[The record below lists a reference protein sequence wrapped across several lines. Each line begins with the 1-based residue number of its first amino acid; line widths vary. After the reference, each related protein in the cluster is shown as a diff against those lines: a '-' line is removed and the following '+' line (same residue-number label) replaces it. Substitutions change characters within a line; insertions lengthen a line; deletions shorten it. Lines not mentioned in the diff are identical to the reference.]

1 MKRIKELSQ
10 RLQNGTFSAPFP
22 IGADA
27 LNIDMLSG
35 SNLEEEMHLGSPSM
49 TSFDIDANN
58 QMTITEEYKKEDIQT
73 ENYHVMVTT
82 FEVQNDEM
90 VIIQKLYF
98 VKTAG
103 QLDLKKTKTVTFESS
118 NNNLRIKEVVV

>member
-1 MKRIKELSQ
+1 MKRIKKLSQ

-22 IGADA
+22 LGADA

-49 TSFDIDANN
+49 TSFDIDSNN
-58 QMTITEEYKKEDIQT
+58 QMTITEEYKKEETQT
-73 ENYHVMVTT
+73 ENYHVMITT
-82 FEVQNDEM
+82 FEVQNEEM
-90 VIIQKLYF
+90 IIIQKLYF

-103 QLDLKKTKTVTFESS
+103 QQDLKRTKTVTFESS
-118 NNNLRIKEVVV
+118 NNNLKIKEVVS

>member
-49 TSFDIDANN
+49 TSFDIDADN
-58 QMTITEEYKKEDIQT
+58 QMTITEEYKKEDTQT

-82 FEVQNDEM
+82 FEVQNEEM
-90 VIIQKLYF
+90 IIIQKLYF

-118 NNNLRIKEVVV
+118 NNNLKIKEVIA

>member
-22 IGADA
+22 IGANA

-49 TSFDIDANN
+49 TSFDIDVDN
-58 QMTITEEYKKEDIQT
+58 QMTITEEYKKEETQT
-73 ENYHVMVTT
+73 ENYHVMVTM
-82 FEVQNDEM
+82 FEVQNEEM

-103 QLDLKKTKTVTFESS
+103 QQDLKKTKTVTFESS
-118 NNNLRIKEVVV
+118 NNNLKIKEVVV

>member
-22 IGADA
+22 IGANA

-49 TSFDIDANN
+49 TSFDIDADN
-58 QMTITEEYKKEDIQT
+58 QMTITEEYKKEETQT
-73 ENYHVMVTT
+73 ENYHVMVTM
-82 FEVQNDEM
+82 FEVQNEEM

-103 QLDLKKTKTVTFESS
+103 QQDLKKTKTVTFESS
-118 NNNLRIKEVVV
+118 NNNLKIKEVVV

>member
-22 IGADA
+22 LGADA

-49 TSFDIDANN
+49 TSFNIDVNN
-58 QMTITEEYKKEDIQT
+58 QMTITEEYKKEETQT
-73 ENYHVMVTT
+73 ESYYIMVTT
-82 FEVQNDEM
+82 FEVQNEEM

-103 QLDLKKTKTVTFESS
+103 QQDLKKTKIVTFVSTD
-118 NNNLRIKEVVV
+118 NNLRIKEVVS

>member
-22 IGADA
+22 LGADA

-35 SNLEEEMHLGSPSM
+35 SNLEEEMHLGSSSM
-49 TSFDIDANN
+49 TSFDIDVNN
-58 QMTITEEYKKEDIQT
+58 QMTITEEYKKEEAQT
-73 ENYHVMVTT
+73 ENYYIMVTT
-82 FEVQNDEM
+82 FEVQNKEM

-98 VKTAG
+98 VKAKG
-103 QLDLKKTKTVTFESS
+103 QQDLKKTKTVTFIST
-118 NNNLRIKEVVV
+118 NNNLRIKEVIS

>member
-1 MKRIKELSQ
+1 MKRIKKLSQ
-10 RLQNGTFSAPFP
+10 RLQNGNFSAPFP

-49 TSFDIDANN
+49 TSFDIDSNN
-58 QMTITEEYKKEDIQT
+58 QMTITEEYKKEETQT
-73 ENYHVMVTT
+73 ENYHIMVTT

-90 VIIQKLYF
+90 IIIQKLYF
-98 VKTAG
+98 VKATG
-103 QLDLKKTKTVTFESS
+103 QVLKRTKTVTFEGT
-118 NNNLRIKEVVV
+118 NNNLKIKEVVS

>member
-22 IGADA
+22 FGADA

-49 TSFDIDANN
+49 TSFNIDVNN
-58 QMTITEEYKKEDIQT
+58 QMTITEEYKKEETQT
-73 ENYHVMVTT
+73 ESYYIMVTT
-82 FEVQNDEM
+82 FEVQNEEM

-103 QLDLKKTKTVTFESS
+103 QQDLKKTKIVTFVSTD
-118 NNNLRIKEVVV
+118 NNLRIKEVIS

>member
-22 IGADA
+22 LGADA

-49 TSFDIDANN
+49 TSFNIDVNN
-58 QMTITEEYKKEDIQT
+58 QMTITEEYKKEETQT
-73 ENYHVMVTT
+73 ESYYIMVTT
-82 FEVQNDEM
+82 FEVQNEEM

-103 QLDLKKTKTVTFESS
+103 QQDLKKTKIITFVSTD
-118 NNNLRIKEVVV
+118 NNLRIKEVIS

>member
-22 IGADA
+22 IGANA

-49 TSFDIDANN
+49 TSFDIDTDN
-58 QMTITEEYKKEDIQT
+58 QMTITEEYKKEDTQT

-82 FEVQNDEM
+82 FEVQNEEM

-118 NNNLRIKEVVV
+118 SNNLKIKEVVV

>member
-22 IGADA
+22 LGADA

-49 TSFDIDANN
+49 TSFNIDVNN
-58 QMTITEEYKKEDIQT
+58 QMTITEEYKKEETQT
-73 ENYHVMVTT
+73 ESYYIMVTT
-82 FEVQNDEM
+82 FEVQNEEM

-103 QLDLKKTKTVTFESS
+103 QQDLKKTKIVTFISTD
-118 NNNLRIKEVVV
+118 NNLRIKEVIS

>member
-1 MKRIKELSQ
+1 MRRIKKLSQ

-22 IGADA
+22 LGADA
-27 LNIDMLSG
+27 VNIDMLSG

-58 QMTITEEYKKEDIQT
+58 QMTITEEYKKEEAQT

-82 FEVQNDEM
+82 FEVQNEEM
-90 VIIQKLYF
+90 IIIQKLYF

-103 QLDLKKTKTVTFESS
+103 QQDLKKTKTVTFESS
-118 NNNLRIKEVVV
+118 NNNLKIKEVVV

>member
-22 IGADA
+22 LGADA

-49 TSFDIDANN
+49 TSFNIDVNN
-58 QMTITEEYKKEDIQT
+58 QMTITEEYKKEETQT
-73 ENYHVMVTT
+73 ESYYIMVTT
-82 FEVQNDEM
+82 FEVQNEEM

-98 VKTAG
+98 VKIAG
-103 QLDLKKTKTVTFESS
+103 QQDLKKTKIVTFVSTD
-118 NNNLRIKEVVV
+118 NNLKIKEVIS

>member
-22 IGADA
+22 LGADA

-49 TSFDIDANN
+49 TSFNIDVNN
-58 QMTITEEYKKEDIQT
+58 QMTITEEYKKEETQT
-73 ENYHVMVTT
+73 ESYYIMVTT
-82 FEVQNDEM
+82 FEVQNEEM

-103 QLDLKKTKTVTFESS
+103 QQDLKKTKTVTFISTD
-118 NNNLRIKEVVV
+118 NNLRIKEVIS

>member
-1 MKRIKELSQ
+1 MNRIKELSQ

-22 IGADA
+22 LGADA

-49 TSFDIDANN
+49 TSFNIDVNN
-58 QMTITEEYKKEDIQT
+58 QMTITEEYKKEETQT
-73 ENYHVMVTT
+73 ESYYIMVTT
-82 FEVQNDEM
+82 FEVQNEEM

-103 QLDLKKTKTVTFESS
+103 QQDLKKTKIVTFVSTD
-118 NNNLRIKEVVV
+118 NNLRIKEVIS

>member
-22 IGADA
+22 IGANA

-49 TSFDIDANN
+49 TSFDIDADN
-58 QMTITEEYKKEDIQT
+58 QMTITEEYKKEDTQT
-73 ENYHVMVTT
+73 ENYHIMVTT
-82 FEVQNDEM
+82 FEVQNEEM

-103 QLDLKKTKTVTFESS
+103 QQDLKKTKTVTFESS
-118 NNNLRIKEVVV
+118 NNNLKIKEVVS

>member
-22 IGADA
+22 LGADA

-49 TSFDIDANN
+49 TSFNIDVNN
-58 QMTITEEYKKEDIQT
+58 QMTITEEYKKEETQT
-73 ENYHVMVTT
+73 ESYYIMVTT
-82 FEVQNDEM
+82 FEVQNEEM

-103 QLDLKKTKTVTFESS
+103 QQDLKKIKTVTFISTD
-118 NNNLRIKEVVV
+118 NNLRIKEVIS

>member
-22 IGADA
+22 LGADA

-49 TSFDIDANN
+49 TSFNIDVNN
-58 QMTITEEYKKEDIQT
+58 QMTITEEYKKEETQT
-73 ENYHVMVTT
+73 ESYYIMVTT
-82 FEVQNDEM
+82 FEVQNEEM

-103 QLDLKKTKTVTFESS
+103 QQDLKKTKIVTFVSTD
-118 NNNLRIKEVVV
+118 NNLRIKEVIS

>member
-1 MKRIKELSQ
+1 MERIKELSQ
-10 RLQNGTFSAPFP
+10 RLQNGTFSVPFP
-22 IGADA
+22 FGADA

-49 TSFDIDANN
+49 TSFDIDVNN
-58 QMTITEEYKKEDIQT
+58 QMTITEEYKKEEAQT
-73 ENYHVMVTT
+73 ENYHIMVTT
-82 FEVQNDEM
+82 FEVQNEEM

-103 QLDLKKTKTVTFESS
+103 QQDLKKTKTVTFISTD
-118 NNNLRIKEVVV
+118 NNLRIKEVIS

>member
-10 RLQNGTFSAPFP
+10 RLQNGTFSAPFSL
-22 IGADA
+22 GADA

-49 TSFDIDANN
+49 TSFNIDVNN
-58 QMTITEEYKKEDIQT
+58 QMTITEEYKKEETQT
-73 ENYHVMVTT
+73 ESYYIMVTT
-82 FEVQNDEM
+82 FEVQNEEM

-103 QLDLKKTKTVTFESS
+103 QQDLKKTKIVTFVSTD
-118 NNNLRIKEVVV
+118 NNLRIKEVIS

>member
-22 IGADA
+22 LGADA
-27 LNIDMLSG
+27 LNIDMLSD

-49 TSFDIDANN
+49 TSFNIDVNN
-58 QMTITEEYKKEDIQT
+58 QMTITEEYKKEETQT
-73 ENYHVMVTT
+73 ESYYIMVTI
-82 FEVQNDEM
+82 FEVQNEEM

-103 QLDLKKTKTVTFESS
+103 QQDLKKTKIVTFVSTD
-118 NNNLRIKEVVV
+118 NNLRIKEVIS

>member
-1 MKRIKELSQ
+1 MERIKSLSQ

-49 TSFDIDANN
+49 TSFDIDSDN
-58 QMTITEEYKKEDIQT
+58 QMTITEEYKKSETQT
-73 ENYHVMVTT
+73 ENYHIMVTT
-82 FEVQNDEM
+82 FEIQNDNM
-90 VIIQKLYF
+90 VIVQKLYF
-98 VKTAG
+98 VKVAG
-103 QLDLKKTKTVTFESS
+103 QQDLKKTKIVTFEST
-118 NNNLRIKEVVV
+118 NNNLKIKEVVG

>member
-49 TSFDIDANN
+49 TSFDIDADN
-58 QMTITEEYKKEDIQT
+58 QMTITEEYKKEDTQT

-82 FEVQNDEM
+82 FEVQNEEM

-118 NNNLRIKEVVV
+118 NNNLKIKEVVV

>member
-22 IGADA
+22 LGADA

-49 TSFDIDANN
+49 TSFNIDVNN
-58 QMTITEEYKKEDIQT
+58 QMTITEEYKKEDTQT
-73 ENYHVMVTT
+73 ESYYIMVTT
-82 FEVQNDEM
+82 FEVQNEEM

-103 QLDLKKTKTVTFESS
+103 QQDLKKTKIVTFVSTD
-118 NNNLRIKEVVV
+118 NNLRIKEVVS

>member
-49 TSFDIDANN
+49 TSFDIDADN
-58 QMTITEEYKKEDIQT
+58 QITITEEYKKEDTQT

-82 FEVQNDEM
+82 FEVQNEEM

-118 NNNLRIKEVVV
+118 NNNLKIKEVVV

>member
-1 MKRIKELSQ
+1 MKRIKKLSQ
-10 RLQNGTFSAPFP
+10 RLQNGTFSTPFP
-22 IGADA
+22 IGVDA
-27 LNIDMLSG
+27 LNVDMLSG

-49 TSFDIDANN
+49 TSFDIDADN
-58 QMTITEEYKKEDIQT
+58 QMIITEEYKKEDTQT

-82 FEVQNDEM
+82 FEVENEEM

-103 QLDLKKTKTVTFESS
+103 QQDLKKTKTVTFESS
-118 NNNLRIKEVVV
+118 NNNLKIKEVVS

>member
-22 IGADA
+22 LGADA

-49 TSFDIDANN
+49 TSFNIDVNN
-58 QMTITEEYKKEDIQT
+58 QMTITEEYKKEETQT
-73 ENYHVMVTT
+73 ESYYIMVTT
-82 FEVQNDEM
+82 FEVQNEEI

-103 QLDLKKTKTVTFESS
+103 QQDLKKTKIVTFVSTD
-118 NNNLRIKEVVV
+118 NNLRIKEVIS